1 MKTGDPS
8 TWDGH
13 PAEPSEPTSRFN
25 KILVS
30 SILLEQQKNGLGH
43 LDSMSLRLRIPG
55 KEMDVKNDRWL
66 GLLKVTRKPLGGGGT
81 HL

>member
-1 MKTGDPS
+1 MKTEDPS
-8 TWDGH
+8 KWDSQ
-13 PAEPSEPTSRFN
+13 PAELSETISLFN
-25 KILVS
+25 KILVC
-30 SILLEQQKNGLGH
+30 SILLEQQKNGLRH